1 MKKFIVSS
9 ILIISILLLSSCS
22 VGGSRTEMLNNSSDE
37 KKADTRL
44 EQVIEAIKN
53 NDKAALKAMFSKQA
67 LSQEV
72 DFGGSMN
79 DLFNFFQGKVDSWKK
94 ADGPTVFESNNHG
107 HSTKE
112 VKSYYYV
119 TANKQKYF
127 FLLRDYPN
135 DTDNPDN
142 VGLYMLLVVKAED
155 EEKIYD
161 ENQKILY
168 DGKKKLSHAGIY
180 IPIK

>member
-1 MKKFIVSS
+1 
-9 ILIISILLLSSCS
+9 
-22 VGGSRTEMLNNSSDE
+22 MLNNSSDE

-44 EQVIEAIKN
+44 EQVLEAIKN

-72 DFGGSMN
+72 DFDGSMN

-94 ADGPTVFESNNHG
+94 SDGPTVFESNNHG

-119 TANKQKYF
+119 ITNKQKYF

-168 DGKKKLSHAGIY
+168 DGNKKLSHAGVY